1 MSSTGEQE
9 VLPLLRG
16 DFYGYE
22 QLLDEDGRALVRRVR
37 DFAEQEI
44 APIVE
49 DHWARAEFP
58 HDLVPKLAALDIVG
72 LGYDRP
78 DRPAAS
84 RLLSSFVSMEL
95 ARVDASIATFFGVHS
110 GLAMGSIVQ
119 CGSDEQQARWLPEM
133 FRMEKIGAFALTEPN
148 GGSDVARGLRTT
160 ARREGD
166 EWVLDGAKRWIGN
179 ATFADRVVVWARD
192 IADDSVKGFV
202 VERGTPG
209 FTATKMEGKLALR
222 IVQNADIVL
231 EGCRVPEADRL
242 QRAESFR
249 DTGRVL
255 RITRGGVAWS
265 AVGVMIGAYEAA
277 VDYAE
282 EREQFGR
289 PIASFQLIQDH
300 LARILGDITA
310 SLGMA
315 VRVAQLQDADACRDE
330 QAALAK
336 LFCTER
342 LREAVAR
349 ARELFGGNGVLLENK
364 VARFW
369 NDAEALYSYE
379 GTREMNTLIVG
390 RAITGVPAYV

>member
-58 HDLVPKLAALDIVG
+58 HELVPKLAALDIVG

-84 RLLSSFVSMEL
+84 RLLSSFVSLEL

-179 ATFADRVVVWARD
+179 ATFADHVVVWARD
-192 IADDSVKGFV
+192 VADDSVKGFV

-209 FTATKMEGKLALR
+209 FIATKMEGKLALR

-255 RITRGGVAWS
+255 RMTRGGLAWS

-349 ARELFGGNGVLLENK
+349 ARELFGGNGVLL
-364 VARFW
+364 
-369 NDAEALYSYE
+369 
-379 GTREMNTLIVG
+379 

>member
-1 MSSTGEQE
+1 MANTGQDA
-9 VLPLLRG
+9 LPLLRG

-22 QLLDEDGRALVRRVR
+22 HLLSDEDRALVRRVR
-37 DFAEQEI
+37 DFAEREI
-44 APIVE
+44 APVVE
-49 DHWARAEFP
+49 DHWARGEFP
-58 HDLVPKLAALDIVG
+58 HELIPKLAALDIVG
-72 LGYDRP
+72 LGYERP

-119 CGSDEQQARWLPEM
+119 CGSDEQRERWLPEM
-133 FRMEKIGAFALTEPN
+133 FRLEKIGAFALTEPT

-160 ARREGD
+160 AKREGD
-166 EWVLDGAKRWIGN
+166 DWVLNGAKRWIGN
-179 ATFADRVVVWARD
+179 ATFADHVVVWARD
-192 IADDSVKGFV
+192 VADDSVKGFV
-202 VERGTPG
+202 VAGGTPG
-209 FTATKMEGKLALR
+209 FTATKIEGKLALR

-231 EGCRVPEADRL
+231 EDCRVPEADRL
-242 QRAESFR
+242 QRANSFR

-255 RITRGGVAWS
+255 RMTRGGVAWS
-265 AVGVMIGAYEAA
+265 AVGVMIGAFEAA
-277 VDYAE
+277 VDYAGT
-282 EREQFGR
+282 REQFGR

-300 LARILGDITA
+300 LARMLGDITA

-349 ARELFGGNGVLLENK
+349 ARELFGGNGVLLEND

>member
-22 QLLDEDGRALVRRVR
+22 HLLDEDGRALVRRVR

-58 HDLVPKLAALDIVG
+58 HELVPKLAALDIVG

-179 ATFADRVVVWARD
+179 ATFADHVVVWARD
-192 IADDSVKGFV
+192 VADDSVKGFV

-255 RITRGGVAWS
+255 RMTRGGVAWS

-277 VDYAE
+277 STTPRSASSSAA
-282 EREQFGR
+282 RSPRSSSSRTISRGSSATSRRRSAWRSASRSSRTPTPAATSR
-289 PIASFQLIQDH
+289 PRWPSCSAPSGCARRSPAPASCS
-300 LARILGDITA
+300 AATA
-310 SLGMA
+310 
-315 VRVAQLQDADACRDE
+315 
-330 QAALAK
+330 
-336 LFCTER
+336 FCSRTR
-342 LREAVAR
+342 WPGSGTTPRPCTRTR
-349 ARELFGGNGVLLENK
+349 AR
-364 VARFW
+364 
-369 NDAEALYSYE
+369 
-379 GTREMNTLIVG
+379 G
-390 RAITGVPAYV
+390 R